1 MSHESNPVREGYER
15 VRGARAKDEDEDTVT
30 NVRGGK
36 QSRLPFHPS
45 RFPHAV
51 WLAILVVLEQGA
63 AKYDESP
70 GEQNWRKIP
79 VAEHVEHARVHI
91 YLWLDG
97 DRSEPH
103 LIHAICRLAFAA
115 AMMMDE
121 KETPEC

>member
-1 MSHESNPVREGYER
+1 VSAHPNE
-15 VRGARAKDEDEDTVT
+15 TVT
-30 NVRGGK
+30 NAHGGK

-63 AKYDESP
+63 AKYDATP

-79 VAEHVEHARVHI
+79 VAEHVDHARAHI

-103 LIHAICRLAFAA
+103 LVHASCRLAFAA

-121 KETPEC
+121 KDPK